1 MFSYVLL
8 VFLIYLIYRFI
19 VGFVLP
25 IVSASKKL
33 RQKMQDVNQQYPP
46 GYADGTDSAAKK
58 PGYKSSAAP
67 SKQSGKDYIE
77 FEEIK

>member
-1 MFSYVLL
+1 
-8 VFLIYLIYRFI
+8 
-19 VGFVLP
+19 
-25 IVSASKKL
+25 
-33 RQKMQDVNQQYPP
+33 MQDVNQQYPP